1 MRNGHYFV
9 TFAILCL
16 AQALIS
22 NYFLF
27 SQYVLISLLPLLIVS
42 LPSRYGTPAA
52 LGLAFVAGFVVD
64 FVGGGTLGLTSCTL
78 LPLALLRIPLL
89 RLVSGE
95 EIMTDR
101 DDSPLA
107 HQTTPEQALTMVL
120 ACVLFF
126 GLYVWVDG
134 AGMRPFWF
142 NASRTLLSTVV
153 SALLCVLLGNFIF
166 GSNR

>member
-1 MRNGHYFV
+1 MKNGRYFIV
-9 TFAILCL
+9 FAILCL

-27 SQYVLISLLPLLIVS
+27 SQYVLISMLPLLIVS
-42 LPSRYGTPAA
+42 LPPRYGTPAA

-78 LPLALLRIPLL
+78 LPLALLRLPLL

-95 EIMTDR
+95 EILTER
-101 DDSPLA
+101 DISPIA
-107 HQTTPEQALTMVL
+107 RQAAAEQALTMVL
-120 ACVLFF
+120 ACLLFF
-126 GLYVWVDG
+126 GLYVWVDS
-134 AGMRPFWF
+134 AGTRPFWF
-142 NASRTLLSTVV
+142 NAVRTLLSTGV

-166 GSNR
+166 GQNR

>member
-1 MRNGHYFV
+1 MRNGRYFIV
-9 TFAILCL
+9 FAILTL

-42 LPSRYGTPAA
+42 LPSRYGTPVA
-52 LGLAFVAGFVVD
+52 LALAFVAGFVVD
-64 FVGGGTLGLTSCTL
+64 FVGSGTLGLTSCAL

-101 DDSPLA
+101 DDSPVA
-107 HQTTPEQALTMVL
+107 HQTTPEQALTLVL

-126 GLYVWVDG
+126 GLYVWVDS
-134 AGMRPFWF
+134 AGTRPFWF
-142 NASRTLLSTVV
+142 NAVRALLSTGV
-153 SALLCVLLGNFIF
+153 STLLCVLLGNFIF
-166 GSNR
+166 GQNR

>member
-1 MRNGHYFV
+1 MKNGRYFIV
-9 TFAILCL
+9 FAILTL

-52 LGLAFVAGFVVD
+52 LALAFVVGFVVD
-64 FVGGGTLGLTSCTL
+64 FVASGALGLTSCAL

-95 EIMTDR
+95 EIMSYR
-101 DDSPLA
+101 DDTPFA
-107 HQTTPEQALTMVL
+107 HQTTAEQALTLAL
-120 ACVLFF
+120 ACLLFF
-126 GLYVWVDG
+126 GLYVWVDA
-134 AGMRPFWF
+134 AGTRPFWF
-142 NASRTLLSTVV
+142 NSVRILLSTGV
-153 SALLCVLLGNFIF
+153 STLLCALLGNFLF
-166 GSNR
+166 GQNR

>member
-1 MRNGHYFV
+1 MKNGRYFIV
-9 TFAILCL
+9 FAILTL

-52 LGLAFVAGFVVD
+52 LALAFAAGFGVD
-64 FVGGGTLGLTSCTL
+64 FVGSGALGLTSCTL

-95 EIMTDR
+95 EIMTYR
-101 DDSPLA
+101 DDSPFA
-107 HQTTPEQALTMVL
+107 HQTTAAQALTLTL
-120 ACVLFF
+120 ACLLFF
-126 GLYVWVDG
+126 GLYVWVDA
-134 AGMRPFWF
+134 AGTRPFWF
-142 NASRTLLSTVV
+142 NTVRTLLSTGV
-153 SALLCVLLGNFIF
+153 STLLCALLGNFIF
-166 GSNR
+166 GQNR

>member
-1 MRNGHYFV
+1 MRTGRYFII
-9 TFAILCL
+9 FAVLTL
-16 AQALIS
+16 AQALIN

-52 LGLAFVAGFVVD
+52 LGLAFVAGFIVD

-101 DDSPLA
+101 DDSPVA
-107 HQTTPEQALTMVL
+107 HQTTPELALTMVL

-126 GLYVWVDG
+126 GLYVWVDS
-134 AGMRPFWF
+134 AGTRPFWF
-142 NASRTLLSTVV
+142 NTLRTLFSTGV
-153 SALLCVLLGNFIF
+153 SGLLCVLLGNFIF
-166 GSNR
+166 GHNR